1 VFQIPLPWVNYG
13 FFLVVC
19 LSSIVPGAAKFI
31 NLQPSYPNLSLCV
44 LQVQIS
50 HAIAAGENHYH
61 STWAPELVCDCDLV
75 SLRRKMKTGR
85 NKNMWYYKCCN
96 WEVRNSQ
103 FCYISHSEFDAMLV
117 ENLSHY
123 ADEEACSTATA

>member
-1 VFQIPLPWVNYG
+1 MDS
-13 FFLVVC
+13 FL
-19 LSSIVPGAAKFI
+19 LFASHQSSPA
-31 NLQPSYPNLSLCV
+31 QPSSSVYNLVTLILSLCP

-96 WEVRNSQ
+96 
-103 FCYISHSEFDAMLV
+103 
-117 ENLSHY
+117 
-123 ADEEACSTATA
+123 